1 MKQLILHL
9 QQIPFNKNTPP
20 PQEFQSVAVES
31 Y

>member
-1 MKQLILHL
+1 MKQLIYL
-9 QQIPFNKNTPP
+9 QQIPLNKNTPP